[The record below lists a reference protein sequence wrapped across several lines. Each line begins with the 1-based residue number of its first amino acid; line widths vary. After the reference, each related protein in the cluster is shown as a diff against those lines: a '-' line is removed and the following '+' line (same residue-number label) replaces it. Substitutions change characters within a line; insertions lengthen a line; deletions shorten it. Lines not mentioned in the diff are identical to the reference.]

1 MEQPQRIYCN
11 KVVENKYFFDNEE
24 VLVFLV
30 LISLNVL
37 GDVTD
42 DGGNCVVTIISAS
55 VSHDRDVTT
64 QQM

>member
-1 MEQPQRIYCN
+1 MLSSRLKCG
-11 KVVENKYFFDNEE
+11 KVVLNKYFFDNEE

>member
-1 MEQPQRIYCN
+1 MLPSRLKCG
-11 KVVENKYFFDNEE
+11 KVVENKFFFDNEE

>member
-1 MEQPQRIYCN
+1 MAKLLKIN
-11 KVVENKYFFDNEE
+11 TFFDNEE

-42 DGGNCVVTIISAS
+42 DDGNCVVTIISAS